1 MIDIQIN
8 RFAVNINSGRRY
20 RSLPRRLANRPE
32 MVDFI
37 IREVRTDF
45 FEEIDRRCRIE
56 TWGLYDAATWFDV
69 LLKSKHE
76 SRLQHLYCHLS
87 DCMFHIADPSCREDE
102 EQVCAQFAADVKQY
116 IDCMKQLEPKKQPIR
131 VAAPVQLSL
140 F

>member
-1 MIDIQIN
+1 MLDIQIN

-20 RSLPRRLANRPE
+20 MSFPRRLANRPK

-37 IREVRTDF
+37 IQEVRTDF
-45 FEEIDRRCRIE
+45 LTAIQSRCRIE
-56 TWGLYDAATWFDV
+56 TWGLLDAGTWFDV

-87 DCMFHIADPSCREDE
+87 DCMFHIADPSCREAE
-102 EQVCAQFAADVKQY
+102 VQVCAQFAADVKKY
-116 IDCMKQLEPKKQPIR
+116 IDYMKQLEPKKQPIR